1 MISLYELISKSAEAG
16 HLILDE
22 RGAMPAGHNGPYLDP
37 ETPVRNTSHWLITF
51 AKAYEITGHEKF
63 LTAVQ
68 RTADYLAQPRHRPGG
83 ATFLHRQVENKDQ
96 CNGLI
101 GQAWTIEALTVAAD
115 VLNRPDLYKLAE
127 DVFLLHP
134 FDEQVALWERVD
146 PDGSELSFDRTF
158 NHQLWFAATG
168 GLLAN
173 QNNEIEQQI
182 RIFLE
187 RLSSTLQT
195 YESGL
200 IRHPLDPDVPLL
212 SYVKHP
218 FKYKG
223 LIANLVLNSARPPQ
237 RKKSLQKKSVGYHGF
252 NLYALGML
260 KEQFP
265 RRKYWQNPIFER
277 TLSYVQTDE
286 FREQIAKSDI
296 AYTFNPVGFEIAFAQ
311 EAFDNT
317 DSTSCKEWV
326 SEQLDRSFDFDSMLM
341 MKNAQDQNT
350 LSARLYEAT
359 RLTNYQDI
367 TKF

>member
-1 MISLYELISKSAEAG
+1 MTSLYELISKSAEAG

-51 AKAYEITGHEKF
+51 AKAYEITGHKKF

-68 RTADYLAQPRHRPGG
+68 RTADYLAQPSHRPGD

-134 FDEQVALWERVD
+134 FDESVGLWERVES
-146 PDGSELSFDRTF
+146 DGTELSFDRTF
-158 NHQLWFAATG
+158 NHQLWFAAAG
-168 GLLAN
+168 GLLMN
-173 QNNEIEQQI
+173 QNDEIERQVG
-182 RIFLE
+182 IFLE
-187 RLSSTLQT
+187 QLGSTLQT

-200 IRHPLDPDVPLL
+200 IRHPLDPDVPPS

-218 FKYKG
+218 FKYRG
-223 LIANLVLNSARPPQ
+223 LIANRVLSMVRPTQ

-265 RRKYWQNPIFER
+265 RSDFWQNPTFER
-277 TLSYVQTDE
+277 TLSYIQTEE
-286 FREQIAKSDI
+286 FREQIAKNDI

-311 EAFDNT
+311 EAFNNT
-317 DSTSCKEWV
+317 DSTIRKRWV
-326 SEQLDRSFDFDSMLM
+326 SEQLDRSFDCNSMLM
-341 MKNAQDQNT
+341 TRNTEDQNT

-359 RLTNYQDI
+359 RLANYQDLLDI
-367 TKF
+367 